1 MSKNRGLGR
10 GLDSLIPTSLEQPED
25 HAATAESS
33 VQSSTSSS
41 SNRGDSVLLIEV
53 GRIDPNPHQPRT
65 EFDPDELTALANSI
79 KEHGVLQPLVVTEAG
94 ERYQLIAGE
103 RRLRASKQ
111 AGQSTVPV
119 LVRSFGEQQKLEL
132 AIIENV
138 QRANLNPLEAA
149 AAYRKLMEEF
159 NLSLDQVATKVDRA
173 KSTISNVLRLLQLP
187 PAALQALN
195 SGAISEAHGRAILAV
210 AADQQPKLLDAIIQQ
225 HLSVRQAEAWVQQ
238 AAAGGESDQA
248 VAAPNK
254 PSMIIT
260 PVPKLVAKE
269 LSTRLGVTVKTKT
282 TAKGGSIVLGYKDQ
296 QQLDQ
301 LLDKLKTI

>member
-10 GLDSLIPTSLEQPED
+10 GLDSLIPTQLEQPED
-25 HAATAESS
+25 RAVNTQPSAQASAS
-33 VQSSTSSS
+33 PS
-41 SNRGDSVLLIEV
+41 SNRGDSVHLVEV
-53 GRIDPNPHQPRT
+53 ERIDPNPHQPRT
-65 EFDPDELTALANSI
+65 EFDSDELTALASSI

-94 ERYQLIAGE
+94 DRYQLIAGE

-111 AGQSTVPV
+111 AGQTAVPV

-149 AAYRKLMEEF
+149 AAYRKLMDEF
-159 NLSLDQVATKVDRA
+159 NLSLDQVAAKVGRA

-195 SGAISEAHGRAILAV
+195 RGAISEAHGRAILAV
-210 AADQQPKLLDAIIQQ
+210 NPDQQPKLLDAIIQQ
-225 HLSVRQAEAWVQQ
+225 HLNVRQAESWAQQ
-238 AAAGGESDQA
+238 TAGGNQPNRS
-248 VAAPNK
+248 AATPSK
-254 PSMIIT
+254 PSIVS
-260 PVPKLVAKE
+260 VPKPVVKD
-269 LSTRLGVTVKTKT
+269 LSSRLGVTVQVKT
-282 TAKGGSIVLGYKDQ
+282 TAKGGSIVLGYRGQ

-301 LLDKLKTI
+301 LLDKLKTV